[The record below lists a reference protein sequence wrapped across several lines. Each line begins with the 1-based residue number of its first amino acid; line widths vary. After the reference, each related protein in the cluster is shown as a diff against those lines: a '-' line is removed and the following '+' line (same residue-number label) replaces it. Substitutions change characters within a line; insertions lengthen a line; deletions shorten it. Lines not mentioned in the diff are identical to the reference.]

1 MQFRIPTNLRA
12 MGNMCDQISTSI
24 SLFLHCCCMYY
35 SLVGSVSICFFHLPW
50 SYVHQCLVAEFYP
63 CSCSSHPSTRCQHQ
77 GPPTNFVYRA
87 LLIYTFF
94 FEKGSFSD
102 FKIVTS
108 RQYINLKSSWPLLG
122 RHTTLHKNANK
133 RDTLMANGYQFEDHS
148 TDGFLVDS

>member
-1 MQFRIPTNLRA
+1 MSAPGATHKLCLQ
-12 MGNMCDQISTSI
+12 STAYLYI
-24 SLFLHCCCMYY
+24 
-35 SLVGSVSICFFHLPW
+35 
-50 SYVHQCLVAEFYP
+50 
-63 CSCSSHPSTRCQHQ
+63 
-77 GPPTNFVYRA
+77 
-87 LLIYTFF
+87 F

-148 TDGFLVDS
+148 ADDFLVDS